1 MDGILLTA
9 ALDAMSIFICW
20 RVNSPT
26 AIATHII
33 TLTGESLPI
42 HQNTKSPAW
51 PEPVEGHKKVPA
63 ATKCIVYRV

>member
-1 MDGILLTA
+1 MGCLLTA

-42 HQNTKSPAW
+42 LQKRKSPSERSVLF
-51 PEPVEGHKKVPA
+51 PF
-63 ATKCIVYRV
+63 